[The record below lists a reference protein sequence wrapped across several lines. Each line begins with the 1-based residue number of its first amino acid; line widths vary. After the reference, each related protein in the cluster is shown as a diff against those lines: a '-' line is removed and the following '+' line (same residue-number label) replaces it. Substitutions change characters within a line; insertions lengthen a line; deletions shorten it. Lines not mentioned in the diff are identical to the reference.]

1 MYDVNIVIVNY
12 KMKDDIEKCLDSFYK
27 DSLDPLIAAAGLIGI
42 FESSSRALVYL
53 EKRGYVNLDY
63 ERMLRGYPVKNQ
75 SIHSTSNDTN
85 KK

>member
-1 MYDVNIVIVNY
+1 
-12 KMKDDIEKCLDSFYK
+12 MKNHNLSKLILYGMFTLGGTVDSFYK